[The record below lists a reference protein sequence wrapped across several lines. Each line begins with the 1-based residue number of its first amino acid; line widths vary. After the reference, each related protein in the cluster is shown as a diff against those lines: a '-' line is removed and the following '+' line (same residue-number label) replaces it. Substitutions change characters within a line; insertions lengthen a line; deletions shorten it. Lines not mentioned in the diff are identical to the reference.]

1 MRYGSNFRVF
11 PPLKDCLSWFHLLAN
26 PCLPY
31 WFEIL
36 YQIRNLIESASIWE
50 CSVSV
55 FSFPPAPRTIISPH
69 YFTSAN
75 IVTCVFLQMELR
87 IIFFQVVKISP
98 NYIETLLGSVI
109 DTWSKLGRECLSM
122 FLKIS
127 FKSLYLFYSSLY
139 EISLLFWGVRFIP
152 RILWLFF
159 SVVNRIISPL

>member
-1 MRYGSNFRVF
+1 M
-11 PPLKDCLSWFHLLAN
+11 LTLL
-26 PCLPY
+26 
-31 WFEIL
+31 
-36 YQIRNLIESASIWE
+36 IWN
-50 CSVSV
+50 SVSDTESHRICIYLGMLCFSV
-55 FSFPPAPRTIISPH
+55 FIPACPRTILSPH

-127 FKSLYLFYSSLY
+127 FKSLYLFYSSLH

-152 RILWLFF
+152 TILWLFF